1 VGNTGHTAATES
13 LRYLEANAVEC
24 PGGKLD
30 GLSLVSKDD
39 EAIGEIDGVLI
50 DPGTRQLRYFVVE
63 RPRLFNRRRYLV
75 PADAPAVVVRD
86 DRSVRVEVP
95 LENVER
101 ERFDSRAVPRF
112 SDDDLLTA
120 MFASHTAS

>member
-1 VGNTGHTAATES
+1 VSNERHTAETDS

-24 PGGKLD
+24 PGGKLE
-30 GLSLVSKDD
+30 GVSLVSKDD
-39 EAIGEIDGVLI
+39 EAIGAIDGVLI
-50 DPGTRQLRYFVVE
+50 HPGTRQLRYFVVE

-75 PADAPAVVVRD
+75 SADMPAIVMRD

-101 ERFDSRAVPRF
+101 ERFDSRAVARF